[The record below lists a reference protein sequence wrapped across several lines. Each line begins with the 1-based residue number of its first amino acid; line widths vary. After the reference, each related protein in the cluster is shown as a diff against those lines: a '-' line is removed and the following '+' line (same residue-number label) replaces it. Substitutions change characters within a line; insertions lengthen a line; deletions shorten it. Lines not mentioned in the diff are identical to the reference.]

1 MTQTPP
7 SRSADDHGQR
17 FDNQDTEMPDAECER
32 CLQDK
37 RPDIPGRV
45 HSHVHTAAVTATTI
59 TEKFMTT
66 FWGKPEMR
74 PSCPPPPPPHKTLQM
89 PDAVQNST
97 DEEGRKPQPVD
108 EGEPDPK
115 QNNDVMAFQNLAV
128 EMKQKIE
135 QLETDLANA
144 PSADSVRA
152 LERSLQAE
160 SAQKERAQQEVRQK
174 TNELDV
180 LRKRWKQAARE
191 LDKSRSQSQGFYQVT
206 DNYLIELTTRLRY
219 NIRNFALQYF
229 DGELKGPRPR
239 FDKPKVWDKYM
250 QTTTPEPLDCE
261 AFMISE
267 RRPSAVQAFLWRF
280 LVGEVFDHFRWA
292 GELGITLRNMCLF
305 LRPEGQYPDSNE
317 PIIPE
322 EERKFQAWIAGTTAM
337 VLEAGSTSK
346 KSKAFTEQVQVTIE
360 SLNRKVR
367 EVIDH
372 FVVVEDQGYAL
383 EIARIVEE
391 AVKLDTEISRQAAR
405 VEWVFPAPAKEILFD
420 SEVMRLGTVEAES
433 KAKEKQLVRLVVC
446 PAMRK
451 RGKSTGDD
459 FGAPSTLLVPME
471 VSCEPVVR
479 NEASLRKMFV

>member
-7 SRSADDHGQR
+7 SRSADDHGAR

-37 RPDIPGRV
+37 RLDIPARI

-59 TEKFMTT
+59 HEKFMTT

-74 PSCPPPPPPHKTLQM
+74 HSCPPPPPPHKTLQM
-89 PDAVQNST
+89 PNAVQDSV
-97 DEEGRKPQPVD
+97 DDDGKRSQPVD
-108 EGEPDPK
+108 EGDPDSK
-115 QNNDVMAFQNLAV
+115 QNDDIAVFQNLAE
-128 EMKQKIE
+128 EMKHRIE
-135 QLETDLANA
+135 QLEADLANA
-144 PSADSVRA
+144 PSPDSVRA

-229 DGELKGPRPR
+229 DGELKGPRPS

-250 QTTTPEPLDCE
+250 QTTTPEPSDCE

-305 LRPEGQYPDSNE
+305 LRPEGQYLDSDE
-317 PIIPE
+317 PIVPE
-322 EERKFQAWIAGTTAM
+322 EERKFQAWVAGTTAM
-337 VLEAGSTSK
+337 VLEAGTSVK
-346 KSKAFTEQVQVTIE
+346 KSTAFAEQVQATIE
-360 SLNRKVR
+360 SLTRRAR

-372 FVVVEDQGYAL
+372 FVVAKDQGYAL
-383 EIARIVEE
+383 EIARIIEE
-391 AVKLDTEISRQAAR
+391 AVKFDTEISRQAAR
-405 VEWVFPAPAKEILFD
+405 VEWVFPGSAKEIVFN
-420 SEVMRLGTVEAES
+420 SELMRLGTVEAES

-479 NEASLRKMFV
+479 NEASLRKTFV